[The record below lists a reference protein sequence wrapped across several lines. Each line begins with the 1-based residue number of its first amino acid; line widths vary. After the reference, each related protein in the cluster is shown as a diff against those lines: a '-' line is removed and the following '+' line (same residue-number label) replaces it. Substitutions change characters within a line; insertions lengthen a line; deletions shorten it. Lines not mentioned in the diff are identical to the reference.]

1 MFRGPWAGEYVA
13 GIAGQSEKDQIC
25 ALMKTIDAL
34 RSAMA
39 DVDAY
44 YRDRGIFQDKFS
56 FGVSPALIVIDMAYG
71 WTDPAY
77 AGGSARLD
85 AAIAAIQ
92 QLLPLARS
100 KGIPIIYTT
109 SPFPQTQLKSAADFS
124 PKFRQWDQRACEID
138 ERVKPQPGELIIY
151 KEHAS
156 AFAGTALVGHLLGR
170 RVDTLLITGCST
182 SACVRAT
189 ATDAKSH
196 ELRPMVIREAV
207 QDRCEALHEFTLFDL
222 RARFADIVTL
232 VETLEYLGALPGT
245 RRAS

>member
-1 MFRGPWAGEYVA
+1 M
-13 GIAGQSEKDQIC
+13 
-25 ALMKTIDAL
+25 DAL

-39 DVDAY
+39 EVDSY
-44 YRDRGIFQDKFS
+44 YKERGIFQDNFG

-85 AAIAAIQ
+85 SAIATIQ
-92 QLLPLARS
+92 ELLPLARS
-100 KGIPIIYTT
+100 KTIPVIYTT
-109 SPFPQTQLKSAADFS
+109 SPFPKTQLKSAADFS
-124 PKFRQWDQRACEID
+124 PKFRKWDQRACEID
-138 ERVKPQPGELIIY
+138 ERLKPQPGDHIIY

-189 ATDAKSH
+189 ATDAKSN

-207 QDRCEALHEFTLFDL
+207 QDRSELLHEFTLFDIQ
-222 RARFADIVTL
+222 ARFADVVGMADAL
-232 VETLEYLGALPGT
+232 KYLREL
-245 RRAS
+245 

>member
-1 MFRGPWAGEYVA
+1 M
-13 GIAGQSEKDQIC
+13 
-25 ALMKTIDAL
+25 DAL

-39 DVDAY
+39 EVDAY
-44 YRDRGIFQDKFS
+44 YKERGIFQDKFD
-56 FGVSPALIVIDMAYG
+56 FGASPALIVIDMAYG
-71 WTDPAY
+71 WSDPVY

-85 AAIAAIQ
+85 SAIAAIQ

-100 KGIPIIYTT
+100 KDIPVIYTT

-124 PKFRQWDQRACEID
+124 PKFRKWDQRACEID
-138 ERVKPQPGELIIY
+138 ERVKPMPGEHIMY

-170 RVDTLLITGCST
+170 RIDTLLITGCST

-196 ELRPMVIREAV
+196 EMKPIVIREAV
-207 QDRCEALHEFTLFDL
+207 QDRCEVLHEFTLFDL
-222 RARFADIVTL
+222 QARFADVVGL
-232 VETLEYLGALPGT
+232 GNAMEYLRGI
-245 RRAS
+245 